1 MINLTFEQISERRS
15 GDGFIHL
22 DELFI
27 NSDSEREVRGN
38 INRDKRWFKIND
50 GKAMFKSNAEEAL
63 YAHYSELICTELA
76 RQAGV
81 ETAEYDI
88 AKCNGKIGII
98 TKNMCKP
105 GEEMLTIN
113 ELIGDGPTYEEYPD
127 NTDIYFVF
135 DALETK
141 LMLDGYGQEVVDACM
156 LQLRKQLL
164 FDLYIMETDRHTE
177 NISFIVGKHA
187 VTGKPHIRMA
197 PMYDTE
203 SALLLYDDA
212 DHMKNVWTNRAVT
225 HSITNLQEPKI
236 CVIPEGDG
244 APEQSGLDKGLFEFL
259 RAQVG
264 TAYDAPSEEMWKA
277 TLDFLVEDERAY
289 EFSAN
294 VLNVLDIN
302 KAIENV
308 ERNKKCTIPEEVKQM
323 ARACFAVRQ
332 TEIAFELGLDFKEKN
347 ISGKELT

>member
-1 MINLTFEQISERRS
+1 MINLTFEQIAEHKSE
-15 GDGFIHL
+15 DGFIHL
-22 DELFI
+22 DGLFV

-38 INRDKRWFKIND
+38 INRDKRWFKIDD
-50 GKAMFKSNAEEAL
+50 GTAMFKSNAEQAL

-76 RQAGV
+76 KQAGLDA
-81 ETAEYDI
+81 AEYDI
-88 AKCNGKIGII
+88 AKCNGQTGII
-98 TKNMCKP
+98 TKNVCKP

-113 ELIGDGPTYEEYPD
+113 ELIGDGPTYEDYPD

-135 DALETK
+135 DSLEEK
-141 LMLDGYGQEVVDACM
+141 LLTSGYDEKMIDSCM

-177 NISFIVGKHA
+177 NISFIIGKD
-187 VTGKPHIRMA
+187 VETGRPHIRLA

-212 DHMKNVWTNRAVT
+212 EHMKKVWTSRAVT

-236 CVIPEGDG
+236 CVIPEGENDM
-244 APEQSGLDKGLFEFL
+244 EQSGMDRGLFEFL
-259 RAQVG
+259 QSQVG
-264 TAYDAPSEEMWKA
+264 TAYDTPSEEIWKS
-277 TLDFLVEDERAY
+277 TLDFLVEDERVY
-289 EFSAN
+289 EFSEN
-294 VLNVLDIN
+294 VLNGLDIY

-323 ARACFAVRQ
+323 ARACFGVRQ
-332 TEIAFELGLDFKEKN
+332 TEIAFELGLDLKEQN
-347 ISGKELT
+347 ITEKELT